1 MPYLGIEFL
10 FKCNR
15 PQGTDTM
22 KKPSYITTDGNT
34 ATSNIA
40 YAFSEVAAIYPI
52 TPSSDMGEKADA
64 WSAMGKK
71 NLFGERVDVIQMQS
85 EAGAAGA
92 IHGVLSGGAMA
103 TTFTA
108 SQGLMLMVPNMFK
121 IAGEMLPTVFHVS
134 ARSIAA
140 QSLSIFGDHSDVMAT
155 RGTGFGLLSSSNV
168 QEAQDLA
175 AIAHL
180 ASLKSRIPFVHFFD
194 GFRTSHSIQKIE
206 ELSYDD
212 LKTMVDMKYVEQFR
226 KEGLRPEDPVCK
238 VGAQNPDV
246 YFQGRE
252 TVNNYY
258 DACPGIVQE
267 YMDLFYKKTGRKYE
281 LFQYVG
287 APDAEKILISMG
299 SGNETI
305 EETVNYLNKKG
316 EKVGAIKVR
325 LYRPFSLEG
334 FMEKVPDTVKKI
346 AVLDRTK
353 EPGSTGE
360 PLYLDVVSAF
370 KGRSDVE
377 IIGGRYGLS
386 SKEFTPSMV
395 KAVYDHLD
403 NNGWH
408 GFTVG
413 INDDVSKKS
422 IPVKEEIDTEQE
434 GIIRCKFWG
443 YGSDGTVSA
452 NKNSITIIGQ
462 STDQFVQG
470 YFQYDSNKSGGY
482 TVSHLR
488 FGKEK
493 IQSEYLLNK
502 TEFIALHRPQYIGK
516 YDILEGITEGGTFL
530 MNSSQKPERIFG
542 QFTEDMQKTI
552 RDKKVKVYAID
563 AAKIA
568 KEVGLGGRIN
578 SVMQTAFFKLSGVL
592 PEDEAIALI
601 KKYIEKQFMRKGKEI
616 VEMNW
621 KAIDAAVDAVIEV
634 PVPKPEAEEKSAAM
648 QDVVPP
654 GSGDFAEKVMDP
666 VLRLK
671 GDNVPV
677 SMMSLNGTIPTA
689 TKRLEKRGKPGNPA
703 KWAAK
708 FDFVPEFNA
717 EEPYFEHPGA
727 CSGCGEAP
735 YIHLTTQLFGDRMLI
750 ANATGCTSIYGG
762 TFPSTPYSKDS
773 KGRGPAWANSLFE
786 DNAEYGFGMRLAIDA
801 NRKQLRSNIEN
812 YLEKYKTTKLGKA
825 LVKSLKLWDDVDNA
839 AKDHAEEVKKLLKE
853 TIQSVEEDLKPTV
866 AKIIEL
872 QDYLVDKSVWIIGGD
887 GWAYDIGFS
896 GLDHVMA
903 SDKNVN
909 LLVLDTEVYSNT
921 GGQSSKATPRGAVA
935 KFASDGKKL
944 GKKNLGLMMTT
955 YGNAYVASINMG
967 MDREQTAR
975 AIVEAEKHDGP
986 SLIIAYSPCIAHGY
1000 NMQQA
1005 KKQSEKASLSG
1016 YWPMY
1021 RFNPELREEGKDPFI
1036 WDNPNIETGF
1046 EKYVEEEIRYRTLM
1060 RANPEEAH
1068 RLIELAKE
1076 DNKRRFEELKHLSS
1090 NPNDN
1095 KEDNVN
1101 EVIHD

>member
-1 MPYLGIEFL
+1 
-10 FKCNR
+10 
-15 PQGTDTM
+15 M
-22 KKPSYITTDGNT
+22 KNSRYITTDGNT
-34 ATSNIA
+34 AASNMA

-64 WSAMGKK
+64 WSAAGKK
-71 NLFGERVDVIQMQS
+71 NLFGERVEVIQMQS

-92 IHGVLSGGAMA
+92 IHGVLSGGALA

-108 SQGLMLMVPNMFK
+108 SQGLLLMIPNMFK
-121 IAGEMLPTVFHVS
+121 IAGEMQPTVFHVS

-140 QSLSIFGDHSDVMAT
+140 QSLSIFGDHSDVMST
-155 RGTGFGLLSSSNV
+155 RSTGFGLISSGNV

-180 ASLKSRIPFVHFFD
+180 ASLKSRIPFIHFFD
-194 GFRTSHSIQKIE
+194 GFRTSHSMQKIE
-206 ELSYDD
+206 ALEYDTLREMLD
-212 LKTMVDMKYVEQFR
+212 MQDVEAFRDQALK
-226 KEGLRPEDPVCK
+226 PEDPVCK

-252 TVNNYY
+252 TVNQYY
-258 DACPGIVQE
+258 QQCPSIVQE
-267 YMDLFYKKTGRKYE
+267 YMDLFYRQTGRKYE
-281 LFQYVG
+281 LFQYFG
-287 APDAEKILISMG
+287 DPQAEKIIIGMG
-299 SGNETI
+299 SGMETA
-305 EETVNYLNKKG
+305 EETVNYLNQKG
-316 EKVGAIKVR
+316 EKLGLLKVR
-325 LYRPFSLEG
+325 LYRPFSAEAFLD
-334 FMEKVPDTVKKI
+334 KIPSTVKKI
-346 AVLDRTK
+346 VVLDRTK
-353 EPGSTGE
+353 EPGATGE

-370 KGRSDVE
+370 KGRSDVH

-395 KAVYDHLD
+395 KAVYEHVD
-403 NNGWH
+403 NDGWH

-413 INDDVSKKS
+413 INDDVTHLS
-422 IPVKEEIDTEQE
+422 IPVKEEIDTEQK

-452 NKNSITIIGQ
+452 NKNSIMIIGQ

-488 FGKEK
+488 FGQDR
-493 IQSEYLLNK
+493 IQSEYLLTK
-502 TEFIALHRPQYIGK
+502 AEFIALHRPHYIGK

-530 MNSSQKPERIFG
+530 INSSQKPEKIFSL
-542 QFTEDMQKTI
+542 FTKDMQDTI
-552 RDKKVKVYAID
+552 RDKKIKIYAID

-568 KEVGLGGRIN
+568 KSVGLGGRIN

-592 PEDEAIALI
+592 PEDKAIALI
-601 KKYIEKQFMRKGKEI
+601 KQYIEKQFKRKGQEI

-621 KAIDAAVDAVIEV
+621 KAIDAAVDAVVEV
-634 PVPKPEAEEKSAAM
+634 PVPTKEEKHANI
-648 QDVVPP
+648 QEVVPA

-671 GDNVPV
+671 GDVVPV

-689 TKRLEKRGKPGNPA
+689 TKKLEKRGRPGNPA

-708 FDFVPEFNA
+708 LDFVPEFNV
-717 EEPYFEHPGA
+717 EEPYFEYPGC
-727 CSGCGEAP
+727 CSGCGETP
-735 YIHLTTQLFGDRMLI
+735 YIHLATQLFGDRMII
-750 ANATGCTSIYGG
+750 ANATGCSSIFGG
-762 TFPSTPYSKDS
+762 TFPSSPYSKDS
-773 KGRGPAWANSLFE
+773 NGRGPAWANSLFE
-786 DNAEYGFGMRLAIDA
+786 DNAEYGYGMRLAIDA
-801 NRKQLRSNIEN
+801 NRKQLKTNVET
-812 YLEKYKTTKLGKA
+812 YLEQGKSTQLVKA
-825 LVKSLKLWDDVDNA
+825 LKKSLTLWDEVTFE
-839 AKDHAEEVKKLLKE
+839 AKGHADEVKKLLPGALKE
-853 TIQSVEEDLKPTV
+853 ADKTLQPVV

-872 QDYLVDKSVWIIGGD
+872 QDYLVEKSIWIIGGD

-944 GKKNLGLMMTT
+944 GKKNLGLMMTS
-955 YGNAYVASINMG
+955 YGNAYVASVNMG
-967 MDREQTAR
+967 MDREQSAR
-975 AIVEAEKHDGP
+975 AIVEAEKHKGP

-1000 NMQQA
+1000 NLQQA
-1005 KKQSEKASLSG
+1005 KKQSERASKSG

-1021 RFNPELREEGKDPFI
+1021 RFNPELRLQDKDPFV
-1036 WDNPNIETGF
+1036 WDSPKVDADFGH
-1046 EKYVEEEIRYRTLM
+1046 YVEEEIRYRSLM
-1060 RANPEEAH
+1060 RADPSEAE
-1068 RLIELAKE
+1068 RLLNLAKE
-1076 DNKRRFEELKHLSS
+1076 DNRLRFEELKHLGQDSPTDKS
-1090 NPNDN
+1090 EEEPL
-1095 KEDNVN
+1095 N
-1101 EVIHD
+1101 EAINE

>member
-1 MPYLGIEFL
+1 MENSQFV
-10 FKCNR
+10 
-15 PQGTDTM
+15 
-22 KKPSYITTDGNT
+22 TTDGNT
-34 ATSNIA
+34 AASNIA

-64 WSAMGKK
+64 WSAAGKT
-71 NLFGERVDVIQMQS
+71 NLFGETVDVIQMQS

-92 IHGVLSGGAMA
+92 IHGALSGGAMA

-108 SQGLMLMVPNMFK
+108 SQGLLLMIPNMFK

-140 QSLSIFGDHSDVMAT
+140 QALSIFGDHSDVMIT
-155 RGTGFGLLSSSNV
+155 RGTGFALLASNNV
-168 QEAQDLA
+168 QEAQDMA

-180 ASLKSRIPFVHFFD
+180 STLKSKIPFLHFFD
-194 GFRTSHSIQKIE
+194 GFRTSHSVQKIVSLPYE
-206 ELSYDD
+206 SIKEMLE
-212 LKTMVDMKYVEQFR
+212 MKYVEEFR
-226 KEGLRPEDPVCK
+226 NGALRPEHPVCK
-238 VGAQNPDV
+238 VGAQNSDV

-252 TVNNYY
+252 TVNQYY
-258 DACPGIVQE
+258 TDCPAIVQG
-267 YMDLFYKKTGRKYE
+267 YMDLFFEKTGRKYE
-281 LFQYVG
+281 LFEYVG
-287 APDAEKILISMG
+287 DPKAEKVIIAMG
-299 SGNETI
+299 SSTETI
-305 EETVNYLNKKG
+305 EETVNFLVNRG
-316 EKVGAIKVR
+316 EKVGVLKVR
-325 LYRPFSLEG
+325 LYRPFSIEA
-334 FMEKVPDTVKKI
+334 FIDKIPKSVKKI

-353 EPGSTGE
+353 EPGAPGE
-360 PLYLDVVSAF
+360 PLYLDILSAF
-370 KGRSDVE
+370 KGRSDVH

-395 KAVYDHLD
+395 NAVFQHVE
-403 NNGWH
+403 NGGWH
-408 GFTVG
+408 DFTVG
-413 INDDVSKKS
+413 INDDVTHLS
-422 IPVKEEIDTEQE
+422 IPVKEELETEQK

-452 NKNSITIIGQ
+452 NKNAIMIIGQ
-462 STDQFVQG
+462 STDQYVQG

-502 TEFIALHRPQYIGK
+502 AEFIALHRPQYIGK

-530 MNSSQKPERIFG
+530 INSSQQPDRIFDL
-542 QFTEDMQKTI
+542 FTAEMQQTI
-552 RDKKVKVYAID
+552 RAKKIKVFAID

-568 KEVGLGGRIN
+568 KSVGLGGRIN

-592 PEDEAIALI
+592 PEKEAIGLI
-601 KKYIEKQFMRKGKEI
+601 KKYIEKQFMRKGPEI

-621 KAIDAAVDAVIEV
+621 KAIDASSEAIVEV
-634 PVPKPEAEEKSAAM
+634 AIPKIKKDEKNASI
-648 QDVVPP
+648 QEVVPA
-654 GSGDFAEKVMDP
+654 GSGDFAEKLMDP

-671 GDNVPV
+671 GDMIPV
-677 SMMSLNGTIPTA
+677 SMMSINGTIPTA
-689 TKRLEKRGKPGNPA
+689 TKKLENRGRPGNPA

-708 FDFVPEFNA
+708 YDFVPEFNQ
-717 EEPYFEHPGA
+717 EEPYFEYPGC
-727 CSGCGEAP
+727 CSGCGETP
-735 YIHLTTQLFGDRMLI
+735 YIHLATQLFGDRMII

-762 TFPSTPYSKDS
+762 TFPSTPYSVDS

-786 DNAEYGFGMRLAIDA
+786 DNAEYGFGMRLALDA
-801 NRKQLRSNIEN
+801 NRKQLKSNIEI
-812 YLEKYKTTKLGKA
+812 YLKNHPSTKLGKA
-825 LVKSLKLWDDVDNA
+825 LKTSLELWKEVTTLAKAHADDV
-839 AKDHAEEVKKLLKE
+839 KE
-853 TIQSVEEDLKPTV
+853 LVTVEIKGADEKMKPV
-866 AKIIEL
+866 LAKIIEL
-872 QDYLVDKSVWIIGGD
+872 QDYLVDKSIWIIGGD

-955 YGNAYVASINMG
+955 YGNAYVASVNMG
-967 MDREQTAR
+967 MDREQTLR
-975 AIVEAEKHDGP
+975 AIVEAEQHNGP

-1000 NMQQA
+1000 SMQLA
-1005 KKQSEKASLSG
+1005 KKQSEKASKSG

-1021 RFNPELREEGKDPFI
+1021 RFNPELKNQNLSPFT
-1036 WDNPNIETGF
+1036 WDSPELDTDF
-1046 EKYVEEEIRYRTLM
+1046 EKYVEEEIRYKTLK
-1060 RANPEEAH
+1060 RSNPEEAE
-1068 RLIELAKE
+1068 RLIGLAKD
-1076 DNKRRFEELKHLSS
+1076 DNARRFQDLKHLSDETEPVAPIE
-1090 NPNDN
+1090 NPLT
-1095 KEDNVN
+1095 EPV
-1101 EVIHD
+1101 HD

>member
-1 MPYLGIEFL
+1 MENSRFV
-10 FKCNR
+10 
-15 PQGTDTM
+15 
-22 KKPSYITTDGNT
+22 TTDGNT
-34 ATSNIA
+34 AASNIA

-71 NLFGERVDVIQMQS
+71 NLYGEKVDVIQMQS

-92 IHGVLSGGAMA
+92 IHGALSGGAMA

-108 SQGLMLMVPNMFK
+108 SQGLLLMIPNMFK

-140 QSLSIFGDHSDVMAT
+140 QALSIFGDHSDVTST
-155 RGTGFGLLSSSNV
+155 RSTGFALLSSNNV
-168 QEAQDLA
+168 QEAQDMA

-180 ASLKSRIPFVHFFD
+180 TTLKAKIPFIHFFD

-206 ELSYDD
+206 NLEYDV
-212 LKTMVDMKYVEQFR
+212 LKSMLDMKYVEEFR
-226 KEGLRPEDPVCK
+226 KGALRPESPECK

-252 TVNNYY
+252 TVNKFY
-258 DACPGIVQE
+258 DACPKIVQE
-267 YMDLFYKKTGRKYE
+267 YMDLFYEKTGRKYE
-281 LFQYVG
+281 LFEYVG
-287 APDAEKILISMG
+287 DPKAEKVIISMG
-299 SGNETI
+299 SSNETI
-305 EETVNYLNKKG
+305 EETINYLTAKG

-325 LYRPFSLEG
+325 LYRPFSVEA
-334 FMEKVPDTVKKI
+334 FMDKIPETAKKI

-353 EPGSTGE
+353 EPGAIGE
-360 PLYLDVVSAF
+360 PLYMDVVAAF
-370 KGRSDVE
+370 KGRADVE

-395 KAVYDHLD
+395 KAVFDHLD

-413 INDDVSKKS
+413 INDDVTNLS
-422 IPVKEEIDTEQE
+422 IPVKEEIDTEQK

-452 NKNSITIIGQ
+452 NKNSIKIIGQ

-470 YFQYDSNKSGGY
+470 YFQYDSNKSGGW

-502 TEFIALHRPQYIGK
+502 AEFVALHRPQYIGK
-516 YDILEGITEGGTFL
+516 FDILEGITEGGTFL
-530 MNSSQKPERIFG
+530 INSSQKPERVFG
-542 QFTEDMQKTI
+542 LFTTDMQETI
-552 RDKKVKVYAID
+552 RKKKIKVFAID
-563 AAKIA
+563 AAGIA
-568 KEVGLGGRIN
+568 KNVGLGGRIN

-592 PEDEAIALI
+592 PEKEAITLI
-601 KKYIEKQFMRKGKEI
+601 KQYIEKQFMRKGSEI

-621 KAIDAAVDAVIEV
+621 KAIDAAVDAVVQIPIPE
-634 PVPKPEAEEKSAAM
+634 PVAEEKSGKW
-648 QDVVPP
+648 QEVVPE
-654 GSGDFAEKVMDP
+654 GFGDFADKVMDP

-671 GDNVPV
+671 GDSVPV
-677 SMMSLNGTIPTA
+677 SLMSVNGTIPTA
-689 TKRLEKRGKPGNPA
+689 TKKLENKGRPGNPNT
-703 KWAAK
+703 WAAK
-708 FDFVPEFNA
+708 LDFVPEHNSK
-717 EEPYFEHPGA
+717 EPYFEYPGS
-727 CSGCGEAP
+727 CSGCGEVP
-735 YIHLTTQLFGDRMLI
+735 YIHLATQVYGDRMVI
-750 ANATGCTSIYGG
+750 ANATGCSSIYGG

-773 KGRGPAWANSLFE
+773 NGFGPAWANSLFE
-786 DNAEYGFGMRLAIDA
+786 DNAEYGFGIRLAIDA
-801 NRKQLRSNIEN
+801 NRKQLKSNVEL
-812 YLEKYKTTKLGKA
+812 YLESYPATKLGKA
-825 LVKSLKLWDDVDNA
+825 LKAQLAMWEDVSTKAKEHA
-839 AKDHAEEVKKLLKE
+839 AEVKKLL
-853 TIQSVEEDLKPTV
+853 TATHADDAMQPVLH
-866 AKIIEL
+866 KIIEL
-872 QDYLVDKSVWIIGGD
+872 QDYFVNKSVWIFGGD

-921 GGQSSKATPRGAVA
+921 GGQSSKSTPRGAVA

-944 GKKNLGLMMTT
+944 SKKNLGLMMTS
-955 YGNAYVASINMG
+955 YSNAYVASVNMG
-967 MDREQTAR
+967 EDRDQVAR
-975 AIVEAEKHDGP
+975 AMVEAEAHNGP

-1005 KKQSEKASLSG
+1005 KKQSERASHSG
-1016 YWPMY
+1016 YWPIY
-1021 RFNPELREEGKDPFI
+1021 RFNPELRKEGKDPFT
-1036 WDNPNIETGF
+1036 WDAPKVDTDF
-1046 EKYVEEEIRYRTLM
+1046 HKYVEEEIRYRTLM
-1060 RANPEEAH
+1060 RANPKEAD
-1068 RLIELAKE
+1068 RLIKLAIE
-1076 DNKRRFEELKHLSS
+1076 DNSRRFEELMHLSS
-1090 NPNDN
+1090 EGIAP
-1095 KEDNVN
+1095 KAEGESEEEEQLN
-1101 EVIHD
+1101 EAVHE

>member
-1 MPYLGIEFL
+1 
-10 FKCNR
+10 
-15 PQGTDTM
+15 M
-22 KKPSYITTDGNT
+22 KNTQFVTLDGNT
-34 ATSNIA
+34 ATANIA

-64 WSAMGKK
+64 WASQGRK
-71 NLFGERVDVIQMQS
+71 NLFGEKVEVIQMQS

-92 IHGVLSGGAMA
+92 IHGVLSAGALA

-108 SQGLMLMVPNMFK
+108 SQGLLLMIPNMFK

-140 QSLSIFGDHSDVMAT
+140 QALSIFGDHSDVMTT
-155 RGTGFGLLSSSNV
+155 RGTGFAMLSSANV
-168 QEAQDLA
+168 QEAQDMA

-180 ASLKSRIPFVHFFD
+180 STLASKIPFLHFFD
-194 GFRTSHSIQKIE
+194 GFRTSHSMQKIQALDQSTLKDM
-206 ELSYDD
+206 LSREFVETFRSGA
-212 LKTMVDMKYVEQFR
+212 LK
-226 KEGLRPEDPVCK
+226 PEHPVCK

-252 TVNNYY
+252 TVNKYY
-258 DACPGIVQE
+258 DACPGIVKQ
-267 YMDLFYKKTGRKYE
+267 YMDLFFEKTGRRYD
-281 LFQYVG
+281 LFEYVG
-287 APDAEKILISMG
+287 DPNAEKVIISMG
-299 SGNETI
+299 SSVETI
-305 EETVNYLNKKG
+305 EESINYLVARG
-316 EKVGAIKVR
+316 EKVGALKVR
-325 LYRPFSLEG
+325 LYRPFSIDG
-334 FMEKVPDTVKKI
+334 FLAKIPKTVKKI

-353 EPGSTGE
+353 EPGASGE
-360 PLYLDVVSAF
+360 PLYLDVLSALKANSEVS
-370 KGRSDVE
+370 

-395 KAVYDHLD
+395 KAVFDHLD
-403 NNGWH
+403 DGGWH

-413 INDDVSKKS
+413 ITDDVTGLS
-422 IPVKEEIDTEQE
+422 ISVKEEIDTEQK

-452 NKNSITIIGQ
+452 NKNSIMIIGQ
-462 STDQFVQG
+462 NTDQFVQG

-502 TEFIALHRPQYIGK
+502 AEFVALHRPQYIGK
-516 YDILEGITEGGTFL
+516 YDLLEGITDKGTFL
-530 MNSSQKPERIFG
+530 INSSQKPEKIFSL
-542 QFTEDMQKTI
+542 FTEDMQHTI
-552 RDKKVKVYAID
+552 REKHIEVYAID

-568 KEVGLGGRIN
+568 KSVGLGGRIN

-592 PEDEAIALI
+592 PEKEAIALV
-601 KKYIEKQFMRKGKEI
+601 KQYIQQQFKRKGQEI

-621 KAIDAAVDAVIEV
+621 RAIDAAINEIVKV
-634 PVPKPEAEEKSAAM
+634 PIPATEEKHADILEVIPS
-648 QDVVPP
+648 Q
-654 GSGDFAEKVMDP
+654 SGEFAETVMDP

-671 GDNVPV
+671 GDEVPV

-689 TKRLEKRGKPGNPA
+689 AKKLEKRGRPGNPA

-717 EEPYFEHPGA
+717 EEPYFEYPGC
-727 CSGCGEAP
+727 CSGCGETP
-735 YIHLTTQLFGDRMLI
+735 YIHLATQLFGDRMII
-750 ANATGCTSIYGG
+750 ANATGCSSIYGG

-786 DNAEYGFGMRLAIDA
+786 DNAEYGFGMRLAVDA
-801 NRKQLRSNIEN
+801 NRKQLKSNIEL
-812 YLEKYKTTKLGKA
+812 YLSTAKNDKLRKA
-825 LVKSLKLWDDVDNA
+825 LNKSLAFWDEVTSEAKEHADLVKSLL
-839 AKDHAEEVKKLLKE
+839 AEATDKQKNQNKVISKM
-853 TIQSVEEDLKPTV
+853 
-866 AKIIEL
+866 IEL

-896 GLDHVMA
+896 GVDHVMA

-921 GGQSSKATPRGAVA
+921 GGQSSKATPRAAVA
-935 KFASDGKKL
+935 KFAADGKKL
-944 GKKNLGLMMTT
+944 SKKNLGLMMAS

-967 MDREQTAR
+967 MDREQSAR
-975 AIVEAEKHDGP
+975 AIVEAEQHDGP

-1000 NMQQA
+1000 NMQLA
-1005 KKQSEKASLSG
+1005 KKQSERASKSG

-1021 RFNPELREEGKDPFI
+1021 RFDPKLRNAGKEPLS
-1036 WDNPNIETGF
+1036 WDNPSVDTDFG
-1046 EKYVEEEIRYRTLM
+1046 KYTEEEIRYRSLM
-1060 RANPEEAH
+1060 RADPLEAE
-1068 RLIELAKE
+1068 RLATLAKE
-1076 DNKRRFEELKHLSS
+1076 DNQRRFEDIRHLKTTSISKDENL
-1090 NPNDN
+1090 P
-1095 KEDNVN
+1095 VN
-1101 EVIHD
+1101 ETTHD

>member
-1 MPYLGIEFL
+1 
-10 FKCNR
+10 
-15 PQGTDTM
+15 M
-22 KKPSYITTDGNT
+22 KNSRYITTDGNT
-34 ATSNIA
+34 AASNIA

-64 WSAMGKK
+64 WSALGKK
-71 NLFGERVDVIQMQS
+71 NLFGEKVDVIQMQS

-92 IHGVLSGGAMA
+92 IHGVLSGGALA

-108 SQGLMLMVPNMFK
+108 SQGLLLMVPNMFK
-121 IAGEMLPTVFHVS
+121 IAGEMQPTVFHVS

-140 QSLSIFGDHSDVMAT
+140 QSLSIFGDHSDVMST
-155 RGTGFGLLSSSNV
+155 RSTGFALLSSGNV

-180 ASLKSRIPFVHFFD
+180 STLKSQVPFLHFFD
-194 GFRTSHSIQKIE
+194 GFRTSHSMQKIE
-206 ELSYDD
+206 DLAYDTLHEMLD
-212 LKTMVDMKYVEQFR
+212 MEYIEKFRDQALK
-226 KEGLRPEDPVCK
+226 PENPVCK

-252 TVNNYY
+252 TVNQYY
-258 DACPGIVQE
+258 TVCPSIVQE
-267 YMDLFYKKTGRKYE
+267 YMDLFYEKTGRKYE

-287 APDAEKILISMG
+287 DPKAEKLIIGMG
-299 SGNETI
+299 SGMETV

-316 EKVGAIKVR
+316 EKVGLLKVR
-325 LYRPFSLEG
+325 LYRPFSIEAFLD
-334 FMEKVPDTVKKI
+334 KIPSTVKKI

-353 EPGSTGE
+353 EPGATGE
-360 PLYLDVVSAF
+360 PLYLDVLSAY
-370 KGRSDVE
+370 KNTPDVH

-403 NNGWH
+403 NDGWH

-413 INDDVSKKS
+413 INDDVTNLS
-422 IPVKEEIDTEQE
+422 IPIGEEIDTEQE

-452 NKNSITIIGQ
+452 NKNSIMIIGQ

-493 IQSEYLLNK
+493 IQSEYLLTK
-502 TEFIALHRPQYIGK
+502 AEFIALHRPQYIGK
-516 YDILEGITEGGTFL
+516 YDLLEGISEKGTFL
-530 MNSSQKPERIFG
+530 INSSQKPEKIFSL
-542 QFTEDMQKTI
+542 FTEGMQKTI
-552 RDKKVKVYAID
+552 RDKKIKVYAID

-568 KEVGLGGRIN
+568 KSVGLGGRIN

-592 PEDEAIALI
+592 PEEEAIALI
-601 KKYIEKQFMRKGKEI
+601 KQYIEKQFKRKGQEI

-621 KAIDAAVDAVIEV
+621 KAIDASVDAVVEV
-634 PVPKPEAEEKSAAM
+634 PIPAKEEKHAKL
-648 QDVVPP
+648 QEVVPA

-671 GDNVPV
+671 GDVVPV

-689 TKRLEKRGKPGNPA
+689 TKKLEKRGRPGNPA

-708 FDFVPEFNA
+708 LDFVPEFNS
-717 EEPYFEHPGA
+717 EEPYFEYPGC
-727 CSGCGEAP
+727 CSGCGETP
-735 YIHLTTQLFGDRMLI
+735 YIHLATQLFGDRMII

-762 TFPSTPYSKDS
+762 TFPSSPYSKDS
-773 KGRGPAWANSLFE
+773 KGYGPAWANSLFE

-801 NRKQLRSNIEN
+801 NRKQLKTNIEL
-812 YLEKYKTTKLGKA
+812 YLQHTKASGLTKA
-825 LVKSLKLWDDVDNA
+825 FQKSLTLWDQVTNEAKANVD
-839 AKDHAEEVKKLLKE
+839 EVKKLLPAALDKA
-853 TIQSVEEDLKPTV
+853 DDNLKPV
-866 AKIIEL
+866 LAKIIEL
-872 QDYLVDKSVWIIGGD
+872 QDYIIDKSVWIIGGD

-921 GGQSSKATPRGAVA
+921 GGQSSKATPRAAVA

-955 YGNAYVASINMG
+955 YGNAYVASVNMG
-967 MDREQTAR
+967 MDREQSAR
-975 AIVEAEKHDGP
+975 AIVEAEKHNGP
-986 SLIIAYSPCIAHGY
+986 SLVIAYSPCIAHGY
-1000 NMQQA
+1000 NLQQA
-1005 KKQSEKASLSG
+1005 KKQSERASKSG

-1021 RFNPELREEGKDPFI
+1021 RFNPDLRLQGKDPFH
-1036 WDNPNIETGF
+1036 WDSPSVDTDFGNF
-1046 EKYVEEEIRYRTLM
+1046 VEDEIRYRSLM
-1060 RANPEEAH
+1060 RADPAEAD
-1068 RLIELAKE
+1068 RLIELARE
-1076 DNKRRFEELKHLSS
+1076 DNRLRFEDLKHLGQDQPAEKS
-1090 NPNDN
+1090 NEEPLNEAIND
-1095 KEDNVN
+1095 
-1101 EVIHD
+1101 